1 MSDFPG
7 LSEKDA
13 ELLRQREESSSRKR
27 RGRGVV
33 GVVGVEASGSPGSC
47 RATAAS
53 AARGARRAGTL
64 RSSTDRER
72 PLARGTGTG
81 AFAPC
86 VEGRTPRSGG
96 ALRTDVE
103 LTRWRCLRS
112 ETGCPEPT
120 LRDPAGSAARGV
132 LPALAAHVS
141 RIRFLRRLA
150 LRGRFV
156 QRIVYDRKTS
166 AENTSRMCILDP
178 DDLSGLSQRQIPN
191 QFLTSQSND
200 DEPVDP
206 TLSPSG
212 LKIAYSD
219 SGRIWTINVYEG
231 SGRRRI
237 TNLDDCYQPSW
248 SPDSSRI
255 AFRKTKSS
263 LDVHA
268 GIWIINA
275 DGTGLTS
282 FSGSAYARS
291 PGVVAGR

>member
-1 MSDFPG
+1 M
-7 LSEKDA
+7 
-13 ELLRQREESSSRKR
+13 
-27 RGRGVV
+27 
-33 GVVGVEASGSPGSC
+33 
-47 RATAAS
+47 
-53 AARGARRAGTL
+53 
-64 RSSTDRER
+64 
-72 PLARGTGTG
+72 
-81 AFAPC
+81 
-86 VEGRTPRSGG
+86 
-96 ALRTDVE
+96 
-103 LTRWRCLRS
+103 W
-112 ETGCPEPT
+112 
-120 LRDPAGSAARGV
+120 
-132 LPALAAHVS
+132 
-141 RIRFLRRLA
+141 
-150 LRGRFV
+150 
-156 QRIVYDRKTS
+156 
-166 AENTSRMCILDP
+166 ILDP

-219 SGRIWTINVYEG
+219 SGWIWTINVYEG

-237 TNLDDCYQPSW
+237 TNLDDCYQSSW

-291 PGVVAGR
+291 PAWSPDGSAIVYADGTGRTMYLRSLLVGRTVTWTRGRGHTVGLVA